1 MTDIHNK
8 EANIGENKLVN
19 PSFVVTGKEL
29 YEMDIKEM
37 PWLIEGVFGRSGLCA
52 LGGSSD
58 MGKSTFLRQ
67 LAISVAMGD
76 STFLEWKLNLR
87 YKKVLYIS
95 TEDEPISIAHVIRKQ
110 FSNSINAEKLENIFF
125 IFGQEN
131 LLDNINE
138 LLVKHNFDI
147 IIVDA
152 FSDVFI
158 GDMNNISQVRS
169 CLNKY
174 NTMANNNDVLIL
186 FLHHT
191 GKRTESLTPSK
202 SSFIGSQGFEA
213 KMRMVAQLTKDPF
226 DIDARHF
233 CIVKG
238 NFISEENKNKSF
250 KLNFKD
256 LIFSNTNERVP
267 FGKLAINPNAEIL
280 KEEIQDRV
288 CDLSAEGNSI
298 RQIEDIMKSEGYKI
312 GKTKVSDL
320 KKECPDCDNTKA
332 SSDAPVLT

>member
-1 MTDIHNK
+1 
-8 EANIGENKLVN
+8 
-19 PSFVVTGKEL
+19 
-29 YEMDIKEM
+29 M
-37 PWLIEGVFGRSGLCA
+37 PWLIEGIFGRSGLCA

-95 TEDEPISIAHVIRKQ
+95 TEDEPISIAHVMRKQ
-110 FSNSINAEKLENIFF
+110 FSDSLHSEKLENIFF

-158 GDMNNISQVRS
+158 GGMNNISQVRT

-174 NTMANNNDVLIL
+174 NTIANNNDVLIL

-202 SSFIGSQGFEA
+202 SSFIE
-213 KMRMVAQLTKDPF
+213 V
-226 DIDARHF
+226 
-233 CIVKG
+233 
-238 NFISEENKNKSF
+238 
-250 KLNFKD
+250 
-256 LIFSNTNERVP
+256 RV
-267 FGKLAINPNAEIL
+267 L
-280 KEEIQDRV
+280 KQR
-288 CDLSAEGNSI
+288 
-298 RQIEDIMKSEGYKI
+298 
-312 GKTKVSDL
+312 
-320 KKECPDCDNTKA
+320 
-332 SSDAPVLT
+332 